1 MPDPE
6 DMVDPLEAFRLHG
19 RVVIITGATSGLGVG
34 FARSVSLVGGRVV
47 LAGRRAKRLDEV
59 ARARG

>member
-1 MPDPE
+1 M
-6 DMVDPLEAFRLHG
+6 DPLQAFRLHG

>member
-1 MPDPE
+1 
-6 DMVDPLEAFRLHG
+6 MVDPLQAFRLHG